1 VIAVSDARGGV
12 FNARGLD
19 IRALGAHA
27 AQAGT
32 VAGFPSADPISNAEL
47 LEVPCDVL
55 VPAALGGQITERNAD
70 RVHAKILAE
79 GANGPT
85 SPEADEILAD
95 RGVLVIPDILAN
107 AGGVIVSY
115 FEWVQGLQ
123 YHFWRESEI
132 NSRLQEIMTRAFN
145 RVNAMA
151 KRERVNLRTAALMV
165 GIRRVAEAHTLRGL
179 YP

>member
-1 VIAVSDARGGV
+1 MARS
-12 FNARGLD
+12 RS
-19 IRALGAHA
+19 
-27 AQAGT
+27 GT
-32 VAGFPSADPISNAEL
+32 PTG
-47 LEVPCDVL
+47 C
-55 VPAALGGQITERNAD
+55 TR
-70 RVHAKILAE
+70 KIVAE

-95 RGVLVIPDILAN
+95 RGVFVIPDILAN

-165 GIRRVAEAHTLRGL
+165 GFGGWPRPNVAGPLSLRRSPVSGGSARPARLVAAHLTRDSRA
-179 YP
+179 PVIAPADT

>member
-1 VIAVSDARGGV
+1 M
-12 FNARGLD
+12 
-19 IRALGAHA
+19 
-27 AQAGT
+27 
-32 VAGFPSADPISNAEL
+32 
-47 LEVPCDVL
+47 
-55 VPAALGGQITERNAD
+55 
-70 RVHAKILAE
+70 
-79 GANGPT
+79 
-85 SPEADEILAD
+85 
-95 RGVLVIPDILAN
+95 
-107 AGGVIVSY
+107 SY

-165 GIRRVAEAHTLRGL
+165 GIRPGGRGLPLRGL

>member
-1 VIAVSDARGGV
+1 MRTA
-12 FNARGLD
+12 
-19 IRALGAHA
+19 
-27 AQAGT
+27 
-32 VAGFPSADPISNAEL
+32 
-47 LEVPCDVL
+47 
-55 VPAALGGQITERNAD
+55 
-70 RVHAKILAE
+70 
-79 GANGPT
+79 PT